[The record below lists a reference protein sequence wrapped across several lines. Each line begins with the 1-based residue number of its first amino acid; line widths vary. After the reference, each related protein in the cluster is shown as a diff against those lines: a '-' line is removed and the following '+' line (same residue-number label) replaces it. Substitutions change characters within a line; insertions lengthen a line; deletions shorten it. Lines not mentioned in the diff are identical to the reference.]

1 MDKQGITRPGHIT
14 SAGKINHQCLNILG
28 LMFTVILLK
37 KTDVRMDVPEQF
49 LLFISRKIGAQ
60 WQMIFIEN
68 DLR

>member
-1 MDKQGITRPGHIT
+1 MGCT
-14 SAGKINHQCLNILG
+14 S
-28 LMFTVILLK
+28 
-37 KTDVRMDVPEQF
+37 VPEQF

>member
-1 MDKQGITRPGHIT
+1 MFEYIGSDVHGHT
-14 SAGKINHQCLNILG
+14 AE
-28 LMFTVILLK
+28 
-37 KTDVRMDVPEQF
+37 KTDVRVDVPEQF

>member
-37 KTDVRMDVPEQF
+37 KNGCADGCAGAVPPF
-49 LLFISRKIGAQ
+49 YK
-60 WQMIFIEN
+60 
-68 DLR
+68 